1 MDRFWIAFAALAGTV
16 GALGDAV
23 IRHLVTDPAQIEFGV
38 VAARYGMIHALAL
51 LGVALL
57 WNRDDYYAP
66 GLWLRASGWCFVVG
80 QLLFCGSLYAF
91 ALGVAPG
98 WAGLLTK
105 PGLAFFVLGWL
116 ALFLHALFSRRPQ

>member
-1 MDRFWIAFAALAGTV
+1 MDRFWIAFAALAGAA

-23 IRHLVTDPAQIEFGV
+23 IRHMATDPEQIEFGV

-66 GLWLRASGWCFVVG
+66 GFWLRVAGWCFVAG
-80 QLLFCGSLYAF
+80 QVLFCGSLYAF
-91 ALGVAPG
+91 ALGAAPG

-105 PGLAFFVLGWL
+105 PGLGILVLGWL
-116 ALFLHALFSRRPQ
+116 ALFLHALFFRRQQ